1 MHLFG
6 AKKKYQTCALNAR
19 KGHQPIEF
27 NATVISSDM
36 IYSEI
41 CKTTK
46 DCFLSMEDRVII
58 LVDSSTKQQ
67 QLLSPETPET
77 KLIKNHVM

>member
-1 MHLFG
+1 M
-6 AKKKYQTCALNAR
+6 NAR

-46 DCFLSMEDRVII
+46 DCFLFMEDRVII

-77 KLIKNHVM
+77 KLIKIHVM